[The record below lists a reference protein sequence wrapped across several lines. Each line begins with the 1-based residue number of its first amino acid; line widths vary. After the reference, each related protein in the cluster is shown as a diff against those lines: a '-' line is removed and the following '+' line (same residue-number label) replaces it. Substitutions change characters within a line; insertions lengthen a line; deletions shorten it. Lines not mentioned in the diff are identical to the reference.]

1 MIATMK
7 QSDTI
12 IMIRIIEST
21 KIIALVSMTLILTDV
36 D

>member
-12 IMIRIIEST
+12 IMITIIEST
-21 KIIALVSMTLILTDV
+21 KIVALVSMTLILTDV